1 MRLPPFRI
9 STAAASAALATLLTL
24 GSPAAAAGIEL
35 EDDTGRKLAL
45 AAPAQRIVSLAPHV
59 TEMLFAAGA
68 GERVVGAVDYSDYP
82 EAAQRITRVGGYT
95 RIDLEAVAA
104 LRPDLVIGW
113 QSGNRDGDLAR
124 LQALGIPVYLSEPR
138 NLEDVARNLERLGR
152 LAGSE
157 HTAQAAAS
165 TFRARREHLA
175 ATYSGRDKVRVF
187 YQIWDRPL
195 MTVND
200 RHLIA
205 DVIRLCGGA
214 NVFGEVAHLTP
225 TIGVEAVLAANP
237 EVIVASGMG
246 EARPEWLD
254 QWARWPQLEAAH
266 RDNLFFI
273 PPELIQRHTPRILDG
288 AERLCG
294 QIDTARSRRTRGA
307 AALTPSAA
315 PAPTSA
321 APPAPARKD

>member
-104 LRPDLVIGW
+104 LRPDVVIGW
-113 QSGNRDGDLAR
+113 QSGNREGDLTR

-157 HTAQAAAS
+157 RTAQAAAS
-165 TFRARREHLA
+165 TFRTRREHL
-175 ATYSGRDKVRVF
+175 
-187 YQIWDRPL
+187 
-195 MTVND
+195 
-200 RHLIA
+200 
-205 DVIRLCGGA
+205 
-214 NVFGEVAHLTP
+214 
-225 TIGVEAVLAANP
+225 
-237 EVIVASGMG
+237 
-246 EARPEWLD
+246 
-254 QWARWPQLEAAH
+254 
-266 RDNLFFI
+266 
-273 PPELIQRHTPRILDG
+273 
-288 AERLCG
+288 
-294 QIDTARSRRTRGA
+294 
-307 AALTPSAA
+307 
-315 PAPTSA
+315 
-321 APPAPARKD
+321 

>member
-1 MRLPPFRI
+1 MSLPIFRFFRAR
-9 STAAASAALATLLTL
+9 TAAALAALLAL
-24 GSPAAAAGIEL
+24 GGPACAAGIEL
-35 EDDTGRKLAL
+35 VDDTGRKLAL

-82 EAAQRITRVGGYT
+82 EAAKRIARVGGYT

-104 LRPDLVIGW
+104 MRPDLVIGW
-113 QSGNRDGDLAR
+113 QSGNREGDLNR

-138 NLEDVARNLERLGR
+138 KLDDVARNLERLGR
-152 LAGSE
+152 LAGTES
-157 HTAQAAAS
+157 TAQAAAS
-165 TFRARREHLA
+165 AFRARRDHLA

-200 RHLIA
+200 HHLIA

-237 EVIVASGMG
+237 ELIVASGMG

-254 QWARWPQLEAAH
+254 QWARWPQLEAAR

-273 PPELIQRHTPRILDG
+273 APELIQRHTPRILDG

-294 QIDTARSRRTRGA
+294 QIDTARKRRGAGA

-315 PAPTSA
+315 PAPA
-321 APPAPARKD
+321 AARTD

>member
-1 MRLPPFRI
+1 MKLSALRFRI
-9 STAAASAALATLLTL
+9 AAATAAVLALSGSAR
-24 GSPAAAAGIEL
+24 AAGVEL
-35 EDDTGRKLAL
+35 MDDTGRRVVL
-45 AAPAQRIVSLAPHV
+45 AAPAKRIVSLAPHV

-82 EAAQRITRVGGYT
+82 EAARRIERVGGYT

-113 QSGNRDGDLAR
+113 QSGNRESDLAR
-124 LQALGIPVYLSEPR
+124 LQALGLPVYLSEPR

-157 HTAQAAAS
+157 TPARTAAGA
-165 TFRARREHLA
+165 FRARRDQLA
-175 ATYSGRDKVRVF
+175 ATYSAGEKVRTF

-200 RHLIA
+200 HHLIA
-205 DVIRLCGGA
+205 DVIRLCGGV

-254 QWARWPQLEAAH
+254 QWSRWPQLEAAR

-288 AERLCG
+288 AERLCRH
-294 QIDTARSRRTRGA
+294 IDTARTRRA
-307 AALTPSAA
+307 MALTPAA
-315 PAPTSA
+315 ARAPEH
-321 APPAPARKD
+321 PD

>member
-1 MRLPPFRI
+1 MKLSTFRFRF
-9 STAAASAALATLLTL
+9 TAATAAVLALSSPASAA
-24 GSPAAAAGIEL
+24 GVEL
-35 EDDTGRKLAL
+35 MDDTGRRVVL
-45 AAPAQRIVSLAPHV
+45 AAPAKRIVSLAPHV

-82 EAAQRITRVGGYT
+82 EAARRIERVGGYT

-113 QSGNRDGDLAR
+113 QSGNRESDLAR

-157 HTAQAAAS
+157 PTAQTAAGA
-165 TFRARREHLA
+165 FRARRDQLA
-175 ATYSGRDKVRVF
+175 ATYSAGEKVRTF

-200 RHLIA
+200 HHLIA

-254 QWARWPQLEAAH
+254 QWSRWPQLEAAR

-288 AERLCG
+288 AARLCG
-294 QIDTARSRRTRGA
+294 QVETARKRRGA
-307 AALTPSAA
+307 ASAALTPPAA
-315 PAPTSA
+315 PAP
-321 APPAPARKD
+321 ARAD

>member
-1 MRLPPFRI
+1 
-9 STAAASAALATLLTL
+9 
-24 GSPAAAAGIEL
+24 
-35 EDDTGRKLAL
+35 
-45 AAPAQRIVSLAPHV
+45 
-59 TEMLFAAGA
+59 MLFAAGA

-82 EAAQRITRVGGYT
+82 EAAQRIARVGGYT

-113 QSGNRDGDLAR
+113 QSGNREGDLAR

-138 NLEDVARNLERLGR
+138 NLEDVARNLERLGQ
-152 LAGSE
+152 LAASE
-157 HTAQAAAS
+157 PAAQAAAS
-165 TFRARREHLA
+165 AFRARREHLA
-175 ATYSGRDKVRVF
+175 ATYSARDKVRVF

-200 RHLIA
+200 HHLIA

-254 QWARWPQLEAAH
+254 QWSRWPQLEAAR

-288 AERLCG
+288 AARLCG
-294 QIDTARSRRTRGA
+294 QVETARKRRGGA
-307 AALTPSAA
+307 SAALTPPAA
-315 PAPTSA
+315 PAP
-321 APPAPARKD
+321 ARAD